1 MGTRGSCGVGTRG
14 TVAAPPWGVPPPAM
28 ALLPLPERPPPVAD
42 MPEEEEPMD
51 EPMPEEEDR
60 PEEDIP
66 EDAEDKLLELSPV
79 PLMLLLP
86 SVEPVPSVEPD
97 PVVPELPEVGKGLE
111 VEAMVTL
118 LCFRTLGA
126 SARADGRT
134 RHVPMQHIT
143 AASGRPRGA
152 R

>member
-1 MGTRGSCGVGTRG
+1 
-14 TVAAPPWGVPPPAM
+14 
-28 ALLPLPERPPPVAD
+28 

-51 EPMPEEEDR
+51 EPVPEEEEDMPEEDMPEDR
-60 PEEDIP
+60 
-66 EDAEDKLLELSPV
+66 LLELSPV

-97 PVVPELPEVGKGLE
+97 PVVLELPELPEVGKGLE
-111 VEAMVTL
+111 VEAMVSL
-118 LCFRTLGA
+118 LCFKTRGA
-126 SARADGRT
+126 SAPADGRT

-143 AASGRPRGA
+143 AASGRPQGA